1 MYVHV
6 SVSVKGAE
14 ARRCIPYRTTY
25 KWPISTPVKH
35 PIDIL
40 YTRALYT
47 PTLYT
52 TPLYTPALYTPA
64 LYTPALTRQAST
76 FFAGLA
82 AQLAIGGTFVVTT
95 VDANVLLQ
103 HLMRQQGGGRG
114 GRGGRGGGG
123 GGGGDGVSANRVA
136 LKDRKGRTL
145 CSVEFDDDSVQRLL
159 RPGGEERDGRD
170 GRDGR
175 DRGEEGEDD
184 GFGLRYQ
191 FTLSDNVTED
201 GVTIDAVGAPEW
213 LVPRETL
220 RNVAGDHGLKLVHC
234 ENFHEYVDRKMQE
247 PACKVRRETR
257 EENRRTGAYTDT
269 LCVYIVVWCVRVC
282 VSSPMHSH

>member
-1 MYVHV
+1 VYVHV

-14 ARRCIPYRTTY
+14 ARRCIPYTTTY

-47 PTLYT
+47 PT
-52 TPLYTPALYTPA
+52 LYTPA

-103 HLMRQQGGGRG
+103 HLMRQQGGE
-114 GRGGRGGGG
+114 RGGRGGGG

-175 DRGEEGEDD
+175 DRGEEDEDD

-220 RNVAGDHGLKLVHC
+220 RNVAGEHGLKLVHC

-247 PACKVRRETR
+247 PACKVRRRGTR
-257 EENRRTGAYTDT
+257 EENRRTGEQEHIQTH
-269 LCVYIVVWCVRVC
+269 CVCI
-282 VSSPMHSH
+282 